1 MKLYDLKKK
10 VKRKRWNSWRLIFCY
25 WIVFKNICPKKCIKD
40 AAINKPNCLL
50 WASCY
55 FLFFSVYL
63 FVISL
68 KKQNDTRQK
77 KKKGIIVS
85 CIYLQG
91 FPAEMSKYSISWELS
106 THIAWHLLGNTRSEV
121 GNICISSWFQLARWS
136 TINWQQIGN
145 VINPIIKF
153 SKLAFASEMSCKLP
167 WSIWRVT
174 RKSNRLF

>member
-1 MKLYDLKKK
+1 M
-10 VKRKRWNSWRLIFCY
+10 KRKRWNSWRLIFCY

-55 FLFFSVYL
+55 FLLFFRL
-63 FVISL
+63 FVCYIF
-68 KKQNDTRQK
+68 KKTKRYKAKEK
-77 KKKGIIVS
+77 KK
-85 CIYLQG
+85 
-91 FPAEMSKYSISWELS
+91 ELLWVNIRS
-106 THIAWHLLGNTRSEV
+106 VGNFLLILRDTLLGKTRSEI
-121 GNICISSWFQLARWS
+121 GNMCISSWFQLARRS

-167 WSIWRVT
+167 WSI
-174 RKSNRLF
+174 